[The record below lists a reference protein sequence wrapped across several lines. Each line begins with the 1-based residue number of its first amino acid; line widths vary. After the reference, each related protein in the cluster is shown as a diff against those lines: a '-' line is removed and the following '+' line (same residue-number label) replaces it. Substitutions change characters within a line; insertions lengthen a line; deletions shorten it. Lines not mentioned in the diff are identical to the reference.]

1 MMLVDIIK
9 KLSISLEHLLWPQS
23 CPICGKISVSHCF
36 SCLEKIIEPL
46 PVFCLECGGKFG
58 FNCCKNTTPCYAA
71 TVHEGLS
78 RELLLKLKYKN
89 VKSLGISMGQA
100 LAKRLQPPAADL
112 IIPIPLH
119 KNSTREYNQTSLIAK
134 GISIEYH
141 IKHNDDILNW
151 KKEMTNQTNRYGIQR
166 SMLPKGSILSSS
178 DVRDKKVILV
188 DDVYTTGGTL
198 RAAKM
203 AIESQGGLVV
213 SALLWSRRIAN
224 VESQISWST

>member
-1 MMLVDIIK
+1 
-9 KLSISLEHLLWPQS
+9 
-23 CPICGKISVSHCF
+23 
-36 SCLEKIIEPL
+36 
-46 PVFCLECGGKFG
+46 
-58 FNCCKNTTPCYAA
+58 
-71 TVHEGLS
+71 
-78 RELLLKLKYKN
+78 
-89 VKSLGISMGQA
+89 MGQA